1 MIGARERLAKQ
12 DARARTRSS
21 SGAFAGECAEQLIES
36 RERCTAARRCGCRAG
51 TARLLFFCRRFL
63 FQIKRKCRNAGS
75 IYRLIMV
82 CSEGRNQLATIQP
95 YYNFVSASPIS
106 DSRKG
111 CPYEVRCLK
120 FVRILKGE
128 RSSPLRSAKRAFPK
142 ISCRSRGS
150 GASGSPHPTK
160 YAAIRLSKF
169 RGRMAYAPAAYIY
182 YFEQSKITPQSRLTP
197 SRLPYRGA

>member
-1 MIGARERLAKQ
+1 MLAKNKEHSARSKGDRRLCFERAERLAKQ

-75 IYRLIMV
+75 IYCLIMV

-111 CPYEVRCLK
+111 CPYEVRGLK
-120 FVRILKGE
+120 FVRIS
-128 RSSPLRSAKRAFPK
+128 RQIPV
-142 ISCRSRGS
+142 CRTDKKEPSFL
-150 GASGSPHPTK
+150 T
-160 YAAIRLSKF
+160 
-169 RGRMAYAPAAYIY
+169 APIH
-182 YFEQSKITPQSRLTP
+182 
-197 SRLPYRGA
+197 

>member
-1 MIGARERLAKQ
+1 MRLASQ
-12 DARARTRSS
+12 AVQPSQNIVAYRPWSGRYAPCFSPTSPRFIRHRRRFGDVARTRSS
-21 SGAFAGECAEQLIES
+21 SGAFAGECAELPTEICKLS
-36 RERCTAARRCGCRAG
+36 TAARRCGCRAG

-95 YYNFVSASPIS
+95 SYNFVSASPIS

-120 FVRILKGE
+120 SHRF
-128 RSSPLRSAKRAFPK
+128 
-142 ISCRSRGS
+142 
-150 GASGSPHPTK
+150 
-160 YAAIRLSKF
+160 
-169 RGRMAYAPAAYIY
+169 
-182 YFEQSKITPQSRLTP
+182 
-197 SRLPYRGA
+197 

>member
-1 MIGARERLAKQ
+1 MLAKNKEHSARSKGDRRLCFERAERLAKQ
-12 DARARTRSS
+12 DARARIRSS
-21 SGAFAGECAEQLIES
+21 SGAFACECAEQLIGS
-36 RERCTAARRCGCRAG
+36 RKLCTAARRCGGYRG
-51 TARLLFFCRRFL
+51 ISPVLLFFCRRFL

-75 IYRLIMV
+75 IYCLIMV

-111 CPYEVRCLK
+111 CPYEVRGLK

-150 GASGSPHPTK
+150 GV
-160 YAAIRLSKF
+160 LS
-169 RGRMAYAPAAYIY
+169 RRTLQATY
-182 YFEQSKITPQSRLTP
+182 Q
-197 SRLPYRGA
+197 

>member
-1 MIGARERLAKQ
+1 MYCGAALRV
-12 DARARTRSS
+12 S
-21 SGAFAGECAEQLIES
+21 SGNGSFAF
-36 RERCTAARRCGCRAG
+36 
-51 TARLLFFCRRFL
+51 LLQAFSFSSFL

-75 IYRLIMV
+75 IYCLIMV

-111 CPYEVRCLK
+111 CPYEVRGLK

-142 ISCRSRGS
+142 ISCRSPRQRCVE
-150 GASGSPHPTK
+150 SPHLTSYISIK
-160 YAAIRLSKF
+160 LCGF
-169 RGRMAYAPAAYIY
+169 RDKSLFAEPIKR
-182 YFEQSKITPQSRLTP
+182 SRHF
-197 SRLPYRGA
+197 

>member
-75 IYRLIMV
+75 VYHLIIV
-82 CSEGRNQLATIQP
+82 RSEGRNQLSTIQL
-95 YYNFVSASPIS
+95 YYNFVSATPIS
-106 DSRKG
+106 DSRKC
-111 CPYEVRCLK
+111 CPYEVRGLK
-120 FVRILKGE
+120 FVRIFE
-128 RSSPLRSAKRAFPK
+128 RRAMFSTTVNNRHFENFVPLARHR
-142 ISCRSRGS
+142 CVE
-150 GASGSPHPTK
+150 SPHPT
-160 YAAIRLSKF
+160 LSL
-169 RGRMAYAPAAYIY
+169 IH
-182 YFEQSKITPQSRLTP
+182 I
-197 SRLPYRGA
+197 

>member
-1 MIGARERLAKQ
+1 MRPHFKRFFRSMAQKDLLLS
-12 DARARTRSS
+12 DACLP
-21 SGAFAGECAEQLIES
+21 F
-36 RERCTAARRCGCRAG
+36 CGHS
-51 TARLLFFCRRFL
+51 LLFFCRRFL

-75 IYRLIMV
+75 IYCLIMV

-111 CPYEVRCLK
+111 CPYEVRGLK

-150 GASGSPHPTK
+150 GASGRRTLQ
-160 YAAIRLSKF
+160 AAC
-169 RGRMAYAPAAYIY
+169 
-182 YFEQSKITPQSRLTP
+182 Q
-197 SRLPYRGA
+197 